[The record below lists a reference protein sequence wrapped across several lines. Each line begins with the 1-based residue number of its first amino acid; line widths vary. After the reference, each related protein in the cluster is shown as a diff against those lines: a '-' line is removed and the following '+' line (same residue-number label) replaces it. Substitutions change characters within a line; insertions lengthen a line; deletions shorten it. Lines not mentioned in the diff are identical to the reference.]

1 MRHRIQPLH
10 PVDVLDIGVGAG
22 TYGLVLRDLCPG
34 VKLTGV
40 EAWAPYVAEFDL
52 HAIYDDL
59 IIADVRHLEVL
70 PRADIVILGDVL
82 EHMTEPDA
90 VAVWQM
96 ARAAARKAVYL
107 SIPIIHYP
115 QGHLE
120 GNPFE
125 EHIVDDWTHER
136 VMATFEGIGAHWVG
150 TIVGAYEAATT

>member
-22 TYGLVLRDLCPG
+22 TYGRVLRELCPG
-34 VKLTGV
+34 VRLTGV
-40 EAWAPYVAEFDL
+40 EAWAPYVEEFDL

-59 IIADVRHLEVL
+59 IIADVRHLDVL

-82 EHMTEPDA
+82 EHMAEPDA
-90 VAVWQM
+90 VAVWAM
-96 ARAAARKAVYL
+96 ARVAARKAVYL
-107 SIPIIHYP
+107 SIPIIRYP
-115 QGHLE
+115 QGHLH

-136 VMATFEGIGAHWVG
+136 VLATFEGIGAHWVG